1 MLAAFSPG
9 SDFKRYYRGT
19 MPRLALIVII
29 LMPLMYGAL
38 YLWAFWNPFD
48 AVNKIPVALVNAD
61 RGATVQGKPLNAGQ
75 QVADGLIASKQL
87 DLHVVSE
94 DEAKDGVEHG
104 KYYFSITL
112 PQDFSEDVASPAS
125 GDARSAQLI
134 FTYNDANNYLSTVM
148 GQDAAEQVVNKVSS
162 QVGATTFDIVINDVT
177 GLMPKLQ
184 QAQAGVNELNTGM
197 QQANTG
203 ADELATNLVTAK
215 NGSAQLAGGLT
226 ELDNAVI
233 SATDPV
239 LAALDNSAN
248 NGLSAAELTALVSRV
263 GTNTSTVATQ
273 LTAASNTQ
281 SQASQ
286 AVTSVATQL
295 RASPDP
301 NIRRLADAL
310 APVQSFLRTEGLGP
324 DATNQLTQM
333 RTDSVALT
341 QQLGNSQS
349 PVRTALGLL
358 ESGQLRTDIVAARG
372 AANELSSGAN
382 QLSTGLVELSNG
394 ANQLSAGTQQL
405 ADGTGELAGQVDAGV
420 KAVPH
425 WSQDQKDALANTLA
439 QPVALQENTLN
450 EAKTFGTGFAPFF
463 LGLALFVGSIIAW
476 MLFTPLQSRPIAQGL
491 GSLRAVLAS
500 FAPTF
505 FVGFLQASI
514 LYLVVVFAVGLRPAY
529 PIATFGF
536 MLLMVAVFLAMI
548 QMFNAVFGPAV
559 GRVTTLAFLMVMLT
573 SAGGIY
579 PVQTTTKPFQ
589 YIHWVDPMTY
599 TVNGL
604 RQLTVGGVDHR
615 LWIAVAVLSVLTV
628 VFLAISTWAAHR
640 NRQYNM
646 DRLYP
651 PVEV

>member
-9 SDFKRYYRGT
+9 SDFKRYYRGR
-19 MPRLALIVII
+19 MPRLALIVIV

-48 AVNKIPVALVNAD
+48 AVNKIPVALVNSD
-61 RGATVQGKPLNAGQ
+61 RGATVQGQPLDAGK
-75 QVADGLIASKQL
+75 QVADGLISSDQL
-87 DLHVVSE
+87 DLHVVSPE
-94 DEAKDGVEHG
+94 EAADGVEHG
-104 KYYFSITL
+104 TYYFSITL
-112 PQDFSEDVASPAS
+112 PEEFSADIASPAS

-148 GQDAAEQVVNKVSS
+148 GQDAAEQVVNQVGA

-177 GLMPKLQ
+177 GLMPKLE
-184 QAQAGVNELNTGM
+184 QAKAGVDELNTGM

-203 ADELATNLVTAK
+203 AGELATNLVTAK
-215 NGSAQLAGGLT
+215 DGAAELAGGLNT
-226 ELDNAVI
+226 LDDAVVR
-233 SATDPV
+233 ATDPV
-239 LAALDNSAN
+239 LAALNS
-248 NGLSAAELTALVSRV
+248 GGGGGMSPAEMTALVNRLGS
-263 GTNTSTVATQ
+263 GTSAVADQ
-273 LTAASNTQ
+273 LGAAQNTQ

-286 AVTSVATQL
+286 AVSSVVTQL
-295 RASPDP
+295 RASSDP
-301 NIRRLADAL
+301 NIRRLADVL
-310 APVQSFLRTEGLGP
+310 APAQSALRTQGLGP
-324 DATNQLTQM
+324 EANNRLAQI
-333 RTDSVALT
+333 RADSAALS
-341 QQLGNSQS
+341 QQLGNPQS
-349 PVRTALGLL
+349 PVRIAMGLL
-358 ESGQLRTDIVAARG
+358 QNGGLQSDIVAARG
-372 AANELSSGAN
+372 AADELSSGAT

-394 ANQLSAGTQQL
+394 ADQLSSGTEQLAAGTS
-405 ADGTGELAGQVDAGV
+405 ELAGQVDEGV
-420 KAVPH
+420 RAVPH
-425 WSQDQKDALANTLA
+425 WSADQRTALAKTLG
-439 QPVALQENTLN
+439 QPVVLEENTLN

-505 FVGFLQASI
+505 FVGFLQATI

-529 PIATFGF
+529 PVATFAF

-548 QMFNAVFGPAV
+548 QMLNAVFGPAV
-559 GRVTTLAFLMVMLT
+559 GRVVTLAFLMVMLT

-579 PVQTTTKPFQ
+579 PVPTTTAPFQ

-628 VFLAISTWAAHR
+628 VFLAISTWAARR

>member
-9 SDFKRYYRGT
+9 SDFKRYYRGR
-19 MPRLALIVII
+19 MPRLALIVIV

-48 AVNKIPVALVNAD
+48 AVNKIPVALVNVD
-61 RGATVQGKPLNAGQ
+61 RGATVQGTPLNAGK
-75 QVADGLIASKQL
+75 QVADGLIASDQL

-94 DEAKDGVEHG
+94 QEAKDGVEHG

-112 PQDFSEDVASPAS
+112 PEDFSADIASPAG

-148 GQDAAEQVVNKVSS
+148 GQDAAQQVVNKVGA

-184 QAQAGVNELNTGM
+184 EAQQGVNKLNTGM

-203 ADELATNLVTAK
+203 AGELATNLVTAK
-215 NGSAQLAGGLT
+215 NGAAELSGGLGQ
-226 ELDNAVI
+226 LDSAVVR
-233 SATDPV
+233 ATDPV
-239 LAALDNSAN
+239 LNALNGAN
-248 NGLSAAELTALVSRV
+248 TGGLSAVELNALVQRLGS
-263 GTNTSTVATQ
+263 GTTTVSDQ
-273 LTAASNTQ
+273 LSAVANSQ
-281 SQASQ
+281 SQASRT
-286 AVTSVATQL
+286 VDGVVAAL

-301 NIRRLADAL
+301 NMRRLADLL
-310 APVQSFLRTEGLGP
+310 APVQSVLTTQGLGP
-324 DATNQLTQM
+324 DATNQLAQL
-333 RTDSVALT
+333 RSDSQVLST
-341 QQLGNSQS
+341 QLGNPGS
-349 PVRTALGLL
+349 PLRMGLGLL
-358 ESGQLRTDIVAARG
+358 QSGTLRSDVLAVRG
-372 AANELSSGAN
+372 AAGELSSGAS
-382 QLSTGLVELSNG
+382 QLSNGLVELSNG
-394 ANQLSAGTQQL
+394 ADQLSSGTKQLAAGTS
-405 ADGTGELAGQVDAGV
+405 ELAGQVDAGV

-425 WSQDQKDALANTLA
+425 WSQEQRTALANTLS

-450 EAKTFGTGFAPFF
+450 EAKTFGTGFTPFF
-463 LGLALFVGSIIAW
+463 FGLALFVGSIIAW

-505 FVGFLQASI
+505 FVGFLQATI
-514 LYLVVVFAVGLRPAY
+514 LYLVVVFAVGLRPTH
-529 PIATFGF
+529 PIGTFAF

-559 GRVTTLAFLMVMLT
+559 GRVVTLAFLMVMLT

-579 PVQTTTKPFQ
+579 PVPTTTKPFQ

-615 LWIAVAVLSVLTV
+615 LWIAVGVLTALTA